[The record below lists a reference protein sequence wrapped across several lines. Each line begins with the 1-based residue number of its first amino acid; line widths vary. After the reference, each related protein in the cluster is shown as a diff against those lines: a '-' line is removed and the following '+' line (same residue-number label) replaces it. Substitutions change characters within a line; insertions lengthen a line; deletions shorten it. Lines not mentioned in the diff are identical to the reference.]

1 MKLQFT
7 LTTLF
12 AALAMKGFASASDL
26 FHADGADDANQ
37 SIVGGGEA
45 IPGRYPYT
53 VALTSNGRQFCGGS
67 LVAPDVVL
75 TAAHCVNGN
84 SFNVVY
90 KSKM

>member
-37 SIVGGGEA
+37 NIVGGGEVRAQKIMALLYSLWLLSLNLSFA
-45 IPGRYPYT
+45 I
-53 VALTSNGRQFCGGS
+53 TSFLRI
-67 LVAPDVVL
+67 V
-75 TAAHCVNGN
+75 
-84 SFNVVY
+84 
-90 KSKM
+90 